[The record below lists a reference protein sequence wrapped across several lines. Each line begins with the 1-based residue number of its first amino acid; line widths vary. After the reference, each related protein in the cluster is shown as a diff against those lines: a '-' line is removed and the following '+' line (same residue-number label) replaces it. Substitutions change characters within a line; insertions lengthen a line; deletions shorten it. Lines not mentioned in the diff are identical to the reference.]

1 MSKLT
6 CRTHV
11 GILTRLL
18 VISCSL
24 IVLVAAQ
31 DKGRESKSVL
41 FVYGGWEGHEPEK
54 FRDLFV
60 PWLKDEGFTVTA
72 SPSLDSYLDEDLM
85 NSVDLI
91 IQVYTMS
98 SISSEQEKMLR
109 TAVRERG
116 VAVVG
121 WHGGLADAFRNNPDY
136 QFMIGGQWVAHPG
149 GTVEYQVN
157 ITDRED
163 PITRGL
169 SDFIVNSEQYY
180 MHVDPANEV
189 LAETTF
195 SGEGAYWIKGATMP
209 VVWKKKYGKGRI
221 FYTSLGHSVK
231 VFEIPEAMAIVKRG
245 ILWAVGELE

>member
-54 FRDLFV
+54 CRDLFV

-91 IQVYTMS
+91 IQVYT
-98 SISSEQEKMLR
+98 
-109 TAVRERG
+109 
-116 VAVVG
+116 
-121 WHGGLADAFRNNPDY
+121 HGGLADAFRNNPDY

-149 GTVEYQVN
+149 GTVEYEVN
-157 ITDRED
+157 ITDHED

-169 SDFIVNSEQYY
+169 SDFTVNSEQYY

>member
-54 FRDLFV
+54 CRDLFV

-91 IQVYTMS
+91 IQV
-98 SISSEQEKMLR
+98 
-109 TAVRERG
+109 
-116 VAVVG
+116 
-121 WHGGLADAFRNNPDY
+121 
-136 QFMIGGQWVAHPG
+136 
-149 GTVEYQVN
+149 
-157 ITDRED
+157 
-163 PITRGL
+163 L
-169 SDFIVNSEQYY
+169 SLI
-180 MHVDPANEV
+180 H
-189 LAETTF
+189 
-195 SGEGAYWIKGATMP
+195 I
-209 VVWKKKYGKGRI
+209 
-221 FYTSLGHSVK
+221 
-231 VFEIPEAMAIVKRG
+231 
-245 ILWAVGELE
+245 